1 MSKYHKQS
9 EMMKQL
15 EENLNLFLENNRL
28 KRVNKNLRKKLKQLK
43 K

>member
-15 EENLNLFLENNRL
+15 EENLNLFLENQRL
-28 KRVNKNLRKKLKQLK
+28 IRANKNLRKKLKAK
-43 K
+43 KK

>member
-28 KRVNKNLRKKLKQLK
+28 KRANKNLRKKLKQLK

>member
-15 EENLNLFLENNRL
+15 EENLNLFLENQRL
-28 KRVNKNLRKKLKQLK
+28 LRANKNLRKKLKSK
-43 K
+43 KK